1 MKFRFP
7 LLLILSSFALLFC
20 TLSCQS
26 DPTTSTETTA
36 TPTKTFSNGHVPVLG
51 PNTEPADLTDVPDG
65 LKELVK
71 KAVARTKVPTSVKVN
86 FGSGYWHLGGAV
98 NTKEPGD
105 RSGYEGI
112 WFKLD
117 ENQLMTVGKNEK
129 DLYKGAWTWDEEKQQ
144 ITFMAPL
151 KDDWWLNEWK
161 TINRGDLYICMGNT
175 ERNAKSTQFKL
186 VRKHQKVSAE

>member
-1 MKFRFP
+1 MRFQF
-7 LLLILSSFALLFC
+7 LLLSFLSTILLSL
-20 TLSCQS
+20 TLVSCQS
-26 DPTTSTETTA
+26 EPSSNQDQKSQTVATTNGT
-36 TPTKTFSNGHVPVLG
+36 SNGNATG
-51 PNTEPADLTDVPDG
+51 ADLSEVPEG

-71 KAVARTKVPTSVKVN
+71 KAVARAYVPTSVKTN
-86 FGSGYWHLGGAV
+86 FGSGYWHLGAAV
-98 NTKEPGD
+98 NTQKPGD

-117 ENQLMTVGKNEK
+117 ENQLMTVGQNEK

-151 KDDWWLNEWK
+151 QDDWWINEWK

-175 ERNAKSTQFKL
+175 ERNPKSTQFKL
-186 VRKHQKVSAE
+186 VRKHQKVTPE